1 AQNIFLCNTHLLS
14 LAFSSLVTMER
25 RSFFRPAVDFD
36 ALSPLSD
43 SDHEVFADAP
53 RMAALIGRKRQSQA
67 QPEVKPARSVKER
80 EAWADL
86 QTDDEDN
93 FPSWEPKMR
102 EAPSVAVTQGLRW
115 DPLGLEGEWSPV
127 SDLLFNKM
135 AVEKQNDLQSNG
147 TVFDK
152 WSWSTTATEVD
163 ALPPLQEESSPSS
176 RSKTSDAESE
186 AAQASQSEQL
196 PSQAPQNQLRTA
208 QLPIPSQML
217 QMSVPLPPQLQLQ
230 QVAVMPTQ
238 APQQMMVP
246 VQMPMGMGGMGMLP
260 IIMQMPQMQTVPN
273 SMPNAMPSVQNSV
286 ASASTFTSGPQGPAF
301 GCAHRFH
308 PKNSSMGVLSA
319 DARSFTKR
327 YNKGRLSIISENKVH
342 FKGTVRYAVQF
353 TEGELCSA
361 DGVGFILSSD
371 LPCTRN
377 IQKIISIFV
386 NRTGRICVRVH
397 DEVERCP
404 QHVKCLEIGDWLEVA
419 ADLEQQTV
427 SFTVWPQDNSE
438 PSSATVHF
446 KEILQE
452 ARGRLHGVPRNPCGF
467 LAVVMK
473 HLGVSVKLAS

>member
-1 AQNIFLCNTHLLS
+1 
-14 LAFSSLVTMER
+14 MER

-43 SDHEVFADAP
+43 SDHEVFTEAP
-53 RMAALIGRKRQSQA
+53 RMAALIAKRRQSKA
-67 QPEVKPARSVKER
+67 QPEVKPARKQKER

-93 FPSWEPKMR
+93 FPTWEPKIQQ
-102 EAPSVAVTQGLRW
+102 APSVAVTQGLRW

-152 WSWSTTATEVD
+152 WSWSTTATEAD
-163 ALPPLQEESSPSS
+163 AALEESSPSS
-176 RSKTSDAESE
+176 RSSGQTDAGSTEASPSD
-186 AAQASQSEQL
+186 EQPL
-196 PSQAPQNQLRTA
+196 PQPLNQPLPA
-208 QLPIPSQML
+208 QLPTPSQML
-217 QMSVPLPPQLQLQ
+217 QMSVPLPPQVQLQ
-230 QVAVMPTQ
+230 QVAVMPMQ
-238 APQQMMVP
+238 APQPPMMPVP
-246 VQMPMGMGGMGMLP
+246 MPPMPMGMGILP
-260 IIMQMPQMQTVPN
+260 VVMSMPHMQTVP
-273 SMPNAMPSVQNSV
+273 SVLPNVMPSAQIAVSPQ
-286 ASASTFTSGPQGPAF
+286 ASTTSGAPPGPAF

-308 PKNSSMGVLSA
+308 QKNSSMGVLSP

-397 DEVERCP
+397 DEVDRCP
-404 QHVKCLEIGDWLEVA
+404 QRVKCLEIGDWLEV
-419 ADLEQQTV
+419 
-427 SFTVWPQDNSE
+427 
-438 PSSATVHF
+438 
-446 KEILQE
+446 
-452 ARGRLHGVPRNPCGF
+452 
-467 LAVVMK
+467 
-473 HLGVSVKLAS
+473 